1 MKSRKTSRR
10 GSSLVVGVTGG
21 IGSGKSEV
29 CLVFQQLG
37 AVVLSADAI
46 AREIINTHLA
56 VKREIRRVFGDHV
69 YSRNGVL
76 KREQVAALI
85 FKDEALKNKLN
96 DIVHPYVLQNLRQ
109 KIRSTRNKGIV
120 VVEAALVYEARAED
134 LFDVVVVVD
143 APEGVR
149 MQRISKR
156 DGISHGEAQLRIQS
170 QLPSEEKTARADLV
184 IRNEGRLGLLRG
196 NCAFIF
202 HILNHLVPVSRL

>member
-1 MKSRKTSRR
+1 MKSRKTSGR

-37 AVVLSADAI
+37 ALVFSADVI
-46 AREIINTHLA
+46 AREIINRQEA

-76 KREQVAALI
+76 DRKQVAALI
-85 FKDEALKNKLN
+85 FKDNALKEKLN
-96 DIVHPYVLQNLRQ
+96 DIVHPYVLENLRQ
-109 KIRSTRNKGIV
+109 RIRSTRSSGIV
-120 VVEAALVYEARAED
+120 VVEAALIYEAHAED

-143 APEGVR
+143 AGEGVR
-149 MQRISKR
+149 IQRIAKR
-156 DGISHGEAQLRIQS
+156 DGITRGEAQLRMKS
-170 QLPSEEKTARADLV
+170 QLPPEVKTARADLV
-184 IRNEGRLGLLRG
+184 IRNEGRLDLLRE

-202 HILNHLVPVSRL
+202 HILNHLVPVLRI